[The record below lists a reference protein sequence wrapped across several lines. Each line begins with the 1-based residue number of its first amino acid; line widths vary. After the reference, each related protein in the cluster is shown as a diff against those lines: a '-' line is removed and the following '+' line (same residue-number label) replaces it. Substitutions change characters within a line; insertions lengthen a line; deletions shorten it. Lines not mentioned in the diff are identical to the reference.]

1 MASPK
6 TLCVYCGSSVG
17 VRTVYR
23 DAAVDLGIAMVRRGL
38 RLVYGGGRIGLMGAL
53 ADSVLAAGG
62 QAVGIIPQDLV
73 QRELAHSGLTELRVV
88 GSMHQRKH
96 QMAELADAF
105 LALPGGYGTLDEL
118 CEVLG
123 WAQLGLHAKPIVLVN
138 IAGYYDPL
146 LAMLDRAVQEGFL
159 KPQNRRH
166 TVEAATID
174 HAMQLL
180 QSVWDAL
187 PAS

>member
-1 MASPK
+1 MASQK
-6 TLCVYCGSSVG
+6 TLCVYCGSSSG

-23 DAAVDLGIAMVRRGL
+23 DAAVGLGLAMARHGL

-53 ADSVLAAGG
+53 ADSLLAAGG
-62 QAVGIIPQDLV
+62 HVIGIIPQDLV
-73 QRELAHSGLTELRVV
+73 QRELAHSGLTELRIVA
-88 GSMHQRKH
+88 SMHQRKH

-146 LAMLDRAVQEGFL
+146 LAMLDRAVQEEFL
-159 KPQNRRH
+159 KPQNRLH
-166 TVEAATID
+166 ALEAVTVD
-174 HAMQLL
+174 DAMQKI
-180 QSVWDAL
+180 QSAWAAL
-187 PAS
+187 ASR